1 MKLRSSIAQ
10 RLTLF
15 MLTLAILGTLAAA
28 ATMIWREYHAARDSA
43 FAQALLLAQPGAVN
57 ERAVRDR
64 DIALISELLARFIA
78 LPGVKYAAV
87 RDPDGKE
94 ILARRGEGGG
104 GYPEA
109 DFGLARRGVAAFDT
123 GVVDAERRAGLER
136 FSDLTVP
143 VFARAGKQRDGLPRG
158 DGAGE
163 GSRHLVGYYHLRISL
178 DRLWQPVQGF
188 ALRVGLGSALFV
200 AFASLLTLRVTRRI
214 SAPLRGLEQL
224 VEQVSA
230 GNLEQKLVVR
240 GGGEVDRITSLINAL
255 ISELHTYKLQTDT
268 SNVLLSRKVDERT
281 EQLSRRNEELNRA
294 VQQVTRSKEQ
304 LHQLAYYDSL
314 TALPNRRLF
323 IEQLDVLLRLTRRE
337 QRIVALLFVDL
348 DNFKRIND
356 SLGHAAGDVML
367 KEVAGRLSRCLRSSD
382 FLAVGSAGDAPSSVA
397 RLGGDE
403 FTVVLSNIDRPESAG
418 MVAERLLQSL
428 RAPMLIEGHELVVT
442 PSIGIALAPDHADSV
457 SELLKLADTAMY
469 HAKSVGRNNYAF
481 YSSEMSGSGVG
492 RLKLEAELRRALERR
507 ELVLHYQP
515 QVQVGTGEIVGAEAL
530 VRWNHP
536 ERGLVP
542 PGQFIPL
549 AEEMGLIVELGAWAV
564 VEACSQIR
572 AFQRQHLAAP
582 KISVNVS
589 SLQFNAAF
597 TSLVQ
602 RTIED
607 FAIDP
612 GLLELELTEGVLMS
626 NAEASIRALHDLK
639 KLGVSLSVDDFGTG
653 YSSLSYL
660 SEFPL
665 DELKIDRSF
674 VIAFDSGPRSASL
687 VSAIIA
693 MGKSL
698 NLRLVAEGVD
708 SGPQYRFL
716 REAGVD
722 VIQGFLFSKPL
733 PAEDFARLLGS
744 NGFADQIRGLDRE
757 AA

>member
-1 MKLRSSIAQ
+1 MVA
-10 RLTLF
+10 
-15 MLTLAILGTLAAA
+15 LAMAGALAAA
-28 ATMIWREYHAARDSA
+28 AAMIWREYRGARDGV
-43 FAQALLLAQPGAVN
+43 FAHALLLAEADARTD
-57 ERAVRDR
+57 RAVQER
-64 DIALISELLARFIA
+64 DIALISERLARFMA

-87 RDPDGKE
+87 RDADGRE
-94 ILARRGEGGG
+94 IVARRGEDAD

-109 DFGLARRGVAAFDT
+109 DFGRARRGVAPFDR
-123 GVVDAERRAGLER
+123 GVATDERRAGLER

-143 VFARAGKQRDGLPRG
+143 VFVTADRQRGVGPRA
-158 DGAGE
+158 ASGE
-163 GSRHLVGYYHLRISL
+163 VGSRYLVGYYHLRVSL
-178 DRLWQPVQGF
+178 DQVWRSVQGF
-188 ALRVGLGSALFV
+188 ALRVALACALFV
-200 AFASLLTLRVTRRI
+200 ALTALLTLRVTRRI

-224 VEQVSA
+224 VERVST
-230 GNLEQKLVVR
+230 GNLEQKLVVK
-240 GGGEVDRITSLINAL
+240 GGGEVDRITSTINAL
-255 ISELHTYKLQTDT
+255 ISELHTHKLQTDT

-281 EQLSRRNEELNRA
+281 EQLSRRNEELNKA
-294 VQQVTRSKEQ
+294 VQQVTKSKEQ

-382 FLAVGSAGDAPSSVA
+382 FLAVGSGGDVPSSVS

-469 HAKSVGRNNYAF
+469 HAKSAGRNNYAY
-481 YSSEMSGSGVG
+481 YSPEMSGSGVG

-507 ELVLHYQP
+507 ELVLYYQP
-515 QVQVGTGEIVGAEAL
+515 QVKVETGEIVGAEAL

-549 AEEMGLIVELGAWAV
+549 AEEMGLIIELGAWAV
-564 VEACSQIR
+564 VEACGQIR
-572 AFQRQHLAAP
+572 AFQRQGLTPP

-597 TSLVQ
+597 TALVQ
-602 RTIED
+602 KTIAD
-607 FAIDP
+607 FGIDP

-626 NAEASIRALHDLK
+626 NAEASIRSLHELK
-639 KLGVSLSVDDFGTG
+639 RLGVSLSVDDFGTG

-708 SGPQYRFL
+708 SGAQYRFL
-716 REAGVD
+716 HEAGVD
-722 VIQGFLFSKPL
+722 VIQGFLFSKPV

-744 NGFADQIRGLDRE
+744 NRFAEQIRTLEQE

>member
-1 MKLRSSIAQ
+1 MVSLV
-10 RLTLF
+10 
-15 MLTLAILGTLAAA
+15 ILGALAAA
-28 ATMIWREYHAARDSA
+28 AAIIWREYRAAREDV
-43 FAQALLLAQPGAVN
+43 FARALLLAEPSARNDLAVQDR
-57 ERAVRDR
+57 EIAV
-64 DIALISELLARFIA
+64 ISERLARFVA

-87 RDPDGKE
+87 RDADGKE
-94 ILARRGEGGG
+94 ILARRGENAG

-109 DFGLARRGVAAFDT
+109 DFARARRGVAAFDQ
-123 GVVDAERRAGLER
+123 GVATDERRAGLER

-143 VFARAGKQRDGLPRG
+143 VFVTADMRRG
-158 DGAGE
+158 EGQQASSRGE
-163 GSRHLVGYYHLRISL
+163 GSRYLVGYYHLRISL
-178 DRLWQPVQGF
+178 DQLWRSVQGF
-188 ALRVGLGSALFV
+188 ALRVALACALFV
-200 AFASLLTLRVTRRI
+200 AFAALLTLRVTRRI

-224 VEQVSA
+224 LERVSA
-230 GNLEQKLVVR
+230 GNLDQKLVVK
-240 GGGEVDRITSLINAL
+240 GGGEVDRITSTINAL

-294 VQQVTRSKEQ
+294 VQQVTKSKEQ

-314 TALPNRRLF
+314 TSLPNRRLF
-323 IEQLDVLLRLTRRE
+323 IEQLDVLLRLTKRE

-382 FLAVGSAGDAPSSVA
+382 FLAVGSGGDAPSSVA

-469 HAKSVGRNNYAF
+469 HAKSAGRNGYAY
-481 YSSEMSGSGVG
+481 YSPEMSGSGVG

-507 ELVLHYQP
+507 ELILHYQP
-515 QVQVGTGEIVGAEAL
+515 QVRVVTGEIVGAEAL

-572 AFQRQHLAAP
+572 EFLRQGLTPP

-602 RTIED
+602 RTIEE
-607 FAIDP
+607 FGIDP
-612 GLLELELTEGVLMS
+612 CLLELELTEGVLMS
-626 NAEASIRALHDLK
+626 NAEASIRSLHDLK

-674 VIAFDSGPRSASL
+674 VIAFDNGPRSASL

-698 NLRLVAEGVD
+698 SLRLVAEGVD
-708 SGPQYRFL
+708 SSAQYRFL
-716 REAGVD
+716 HEAGVD
-722 VIQGFLFSKPL
+722 VIQGFLFSKPV
-733 PAEDFARLLGS
+733 PADDFAALLGS
-744 NGFADQIRGLDRE
+744 NRFAEQIRNLERE

>member
-1 MKLRSSIAQ
+1 MVS
-10 RLTLF
+10 
-15 MLTLAILGTLAAA
+15 LAIVGTLVAAA
-28 ATMIWREYHAARDSA
+28 AMIWREYSAAREDV
-43 FAQALLLAQPGAVN
+43 FERALLLAEPGARN
-57 ERAVRDR
+57 DGAVRDR
-64 DIALISELLARFIA
+64 DIAVISELLARFMA
-78 LPGVKYAAV
+78 LPGVGYAAV
-87 RDPDGKE
+87 RDADGKE
-94 ILARRGEGGG
+94 ILARRGEDAG

-109 DFGLARRGVAAFDT
+109 DFARARRGVAAFEQ
-123 GVVDAERRAGLER
+123 GVATDQRGAGLER

-143 VFARAGKQRDGLPRG
+143 VFVTADMQRG
-158 DGAGE
+158 DG
-163 GSRHLVGYYHLRISL
+163 SRYLVGYYHLRISL
-178 DRLWQPVQGF
+178 DQLWRSVQGF
-188 ALRVGLGSALFV
+188 ALRVALACGLFV
-200 AFASLLTLRVTRRI
+200 AFTALLTLRVTRRI

-224 VEQVSA
+224 LERVSA
-230 GNLEQKLVVR
+230 GNLDQKLVVR
-240 GGGEVDRITSLINAL
+240 GGGEVDRITSTINAL

-294 VQQVTRSKEQ
+294 VQQVTKSKEQ

-323 IEQLDVLLRLTRRE
+323 IEQLDVLLRLTKRE

-382 FLAVGSAGDAPSSVA
+382 FLAVGSGGDAPSSVA

-418 MVAERLLQSL
+418 MVAQRLLQSL

-469 HAKSVGRNNYAF
+469 HAKSAGRNSYAY
-481 YSSEMSGSGVG
+481 YSPEMSGSGVG

-507 ELVLHYQP
+507 ELVLYYQP
-515 QVQVGTGEIVGAEAL
+515 QVKVATGEIVGAEAL

-572 AFQRQHLAAP
+572 AFLRQGLTPP

-602 RTIED
+602 RTIEE
-607 FAIDP
+607 FGIDP
-612 GLLELELTEGVLMS
+612 CLLELELTEGVLMS
-626 NAEASIRALHDLK
+626 NAEASIRSLHDLK

-674 VIAFDSGPRSASL
+674 VIAFDNGPRSASL

-708 SGPQYRFL
+708 SSAQYRFL
-716 REAGVD
+716 HEAGVD
-722 VIQGFLFSKPL
+722 VIQGFLFSKAV
-733 PAEDFARLLGS
+733 PADDFALLLGS
-744 NGFADQIRGLDRE
+744 NGFAEQIRNLERE

>member
-1 MKLRSSIAQ
+1 MKLRGSIAQ
-10 RLTLF
+10 RLTLY
-15 MLTLAILGTLAAA
+15 MVGLAMAGAMVAAA
-28 ATMIWREYHAARDSA
+28 ALIWREYRTVREDVLER
-43 FAQALLLAQPGAVN
+43 ALLIAEPSVVN
-57 ERAVRDR
+57 ERAVRER
-64 DIALISELLARFIA
+64 DVLVISELLGRFVA

-87 RDPDGKE
+87 RDADGHE
-94 ILARRGEGGG
+94 ILARRATGDAA
-104 GYPEA
+104 YPEA
-109 DFGLARRGVAAFDT
+109 DFARARRGVAAFDR
-123 GVVDAERRAGLER
+123 GVVTQERQAGRER

-143 VFARAGKQRDGLPRG
+143 VFARAGQSPPA
-158 DGAGE
+158 GAGTP
-163 GSRHLVGYYHLRISL
+163 GSRYLVGYYHLRISL
-178 DRLWQPVQGF
+178 DELWRSVQGF
-188 ALRVGLGSALFV
+188 ALRAALGCALFV
-200 AFASLLTLRVTRRI
+200 ACASLLTLRVTRRI

-230 GNLEQKLVVR
+230 GNLEQKLVVK
-240 GGGEVDRITSLINAL
+240 GGGELDRITSMINAL

-268 SNVLLSRKVDERT
+268 SNVLLTRKVDERT
-281 EQLSRRNEELNRA
+281 EELSRRNEELNRA
-294 VQQVTRSKEQ
+294 VQQVTQSKEQ
-304 LHQLAYYDSL
+304 LHKLAYYDSL

-323 IEQLDVLLRLTRRE
+323 IEQLDVLLRLTKRE
-337 QRIVALLFVDL
+337 HRLVALLFVDL

-356 SLGHAAGDVML
+356 SLGHAAGDVL
-367 KEVAGRLSRCLRSSD
+367 LREVAARLSRCLRSSD
-382 FLAVGSAGDAPSSVA
+382 FLAVGSAGAEAAPSVS

-418 MVAERLLQSL
+418 RVAERLLQSL
-428 RAPMLIEGHELVVT
+428 RTPMLIEGHELVVT

-469 HAKSVGRNNYAF
+469 HAKAAGKNGYAY
-481 YSSEMSGSGVG
+481 YSPEMSGSGVG

-515 QVQVGTGEIVGAEAL
+515 QVRVETGEIVGAEAL

-564 VEACSQIR
+564 VEACGQLR
-572 AFQRQHLAAP
+572 ALQRQGLAPP

-607 FAIDP
+607 FGIDP

-626 NAEASIRALHDLK
+626 NAEASIKSLHDLK
-639 KLGVSLSVDDFGTG
+639 RLGVSLSVDDFGTG

-674 VIAFDSGPRSASL
+674 VIAFDNGPRSASL

-722 VIQGFLFSKPL
+722 VIQGFLFSKPV
-733 PAEDFARLLGS
+733 PADEFARLLGS
-744 NGFADQIRGLDRE
+744 NRFAEQIRSLDRE